1 MAYRLLPTL
10 AVVLA
15 LYGCGALDRR
25 PEPASPGT
33 VLGTASAGASVE
45 SSHEVR
51 PAAAGASV
59 KPSHEVRPADRLSNL
74 SLHVYGLS
82 YHTDREGARR
92 RNVDNEL
99 NPGLGLGYEF
109 HNDDRGVAFF
119 AAGFYEDSG
128 RSLAKLAGPGY
139 QFKLGNRWRLGA
151 VLPVI
156 QSRTYNNGR
165 AFIVP
170 IPLLTY
176 DLGAVRLN
184 AVYAPRYGQHNEFA
198 VFGLYLSIP
207 FRK

>member
-1 MAYRLLPTL
+1 MAKGQMRYLAYRLLPAL
-10 AVVLA
+10 AVALA
-15 LYGCGALDRR
+15 LSGSGA
-25 PEPASPGT
+25 
-33 VLGTASAGASVE
+33 
-45 SSHEVR
+45 
-51 PAAAGASV
+51 AAAGASV
-59 KPSHEVRPADRLSNL
+59 EPSPEVRPAAPWSNL

-109 HNDDRGVAFF
+109 HNDDRGAAFF

-128 RSLAKLAGPGY
+128 RNMAKLAGPGY

-165 AFIVP
+165 TFIVP

-176 DLGAVRLN
+176 DLGAVKLN
-184 AVYAPRYGQHNEFA
+184 AVYAPRYRQHNEFA

-207 FRK
+207 FSK